1 MGAATSGE
9 CCKISAT
16 SFNELTLVEQKNQV
30 PKRAYVD
37 ELPECPTQGVS
48 LAFLQDFGSENQ
60 KNVSDEDFTIGGLCT
75 HIIKPFTKI
84 IVKSPYFPLREQ
96 IELLSYAEVGFQRD
110 LCDSRGCKAFHIL
123 AKHFVSHAWRYNFL
137 IFLAALSNW
146 TLQTGVDQ
154 DMTYFWVDAFIVN
167 QHAANDF
174 PMEWWSTRFAQAV
187 SDIGSTI
194 LISVPWQDPL
204 PLKRVWV
211 IWEIFCS
218 HQMGARFDIAMPEEA
233 MSDFRKALINSF
245 DTVQTAL
252 SKVDVG
258 LSTAYHKTHQDM
270 VHSAIEQTI
279 GFTKLNEM
287 VSLRMNRWLIEAASR
302 ELKLMKEQAREENW
316 RDRMQLQDNLARM
329 LRESGNVVGAEVS
342 FTELLAELEVK
353 LGKDDVT
360 ALSCLN
366 QLAVTLQKANRID
379 DALKRHRD
387 CLERRRRIL
396 GEDHE
401 DTLQSTSNLAV
412 LLSTQ
417 RPLTVETFEEARMLY
432 SRAVKGRETSIGADH
447 PRTLYTLSN
456 FANFLSEAPIA
467 SIELLE
473 ESERANERAASKL
486 VEELSQGHPLSLAAL
501 HNQASCWL
509 IRACFEGQGTLTG
522 PLVEK
527 ALTQLRTVYKLRIE
541 KLGKEHPDTELTER
555 KLAEVSL
562 RQMSSDSSA
571 LQGPSSWQDAFQRQT
586 SQQSQPNTSRPPHFR
601 QIDQCNTAALFKQT
615 RDHLRTFGVEK
626 IHEELVRTGFVDSET
641 GDLTTGFQPFNF
653 FARIANNDQQ
663 QRVASHD
670 QYLLGQLSTDY
681 AIVHNKPECDD
692 NWNSSDPTWL
702 GKASMSMRHR
712 FLIPRQLHWEWFNV
726 LTFGLI
732 SCPGKGVEMLEGMK
746 QAALHWASQ
755 EGDWPDASRIGLFL
769 VVWPLTTMPH
779 AHLHIVDLDHVG
791 LSFERLSKKMLPID
805 QAIEVLRAE
814 M

>member
-9 CCKISAT
+9 CCNTKVESNK
-16 SFNELTLVEQKNQV
+16 NELNLVQSNAV
-30 PKRAYVD
+30 PERAYVD

-60 KNVSDEDFTIGGLCT
+60 ENVSDEDFTIGGLCT

-84 IVKSPYFPLREQ
+84 VVKSPYFPVREQ
-96 IELLSYAEVGFQRD
+96 VELLSYAEVGFRTN

-146 TLQTGVDQ
+146 TLQTGSDQ
-154 DMTYFWVDAFIVN
+154 DVTYFWVDAFVVN

-187 SDIGSTI
+187 CDIGSTI
-194 LISVPWQDPL
+194 LISLPWQDPL

-233 MSDFRKALINSF
+233 MSDFRQALINSF

-258 LSTAYHKTHQDM
+258 LSVAYHKTHQDM
-270 VHSAIEQTI
+270 VHSEIERTI

-302 ELKLMKEQAREENW
+302 ELRLMKEQACEENW
-316 RDRMQLQDNLARM
+316 RERMQLQDNLARM

-342 FTELLAELEVK
+342 FAELLAELEVK

-456 FANFLSEAPIA
+456 FAKFLSEAPKA
-467 SIELLE
+467 SRELLE

-509 IRACFEGQGTLTG
+509 TRACFEGQGTLAG
-522 PLVEK
+522 PLVET

-541 KLGKEHPDTELTER
+541 KLGKEHPDTKLTER

-562 RQMSSDSSA
+562 RQMSSDSAA
-571 LQGPSSWQDAFQRQT
+571 LEGPSSWQDAFQR
-586 SQQSQPNTSRPPHFR
+586 RF
-601 QIDQCNTAALFKQT
+601 DQCNTAALFKQI

-626 IHEELVRTGFVDSET
+626 VHDELVRTGFVDSAT

-653 FARIANNDQQ
+653 FARIASNDQQ
-663 QRVASHD
+663 QRVATHD
-670 QYLLGQLSTDY
+670 QYLLGQLSTY
-681 AIVHNKPECDD
+681 FAIVRNKPECDD

-712 FLIPRQLHWEWFNV
+712 FLIPRHLHWEWFNV

-732 SCPGKGVEMLEGMK
+732 SGPGKGVEMLENMK
-746 QAALHWASQ
+746 QAALRWASLV
-755 EGDWPDASRIGLFL
+755 GDWPDASRIGLFL
-769 VVWPLTTMPH
+769 VVWPLTTMPY
-779 AHLHIVDLDHVG
+779 AHLHVVDLDHVG
-791 LSFERLSKKMLPID
+791 LSFERLSNKLLPID

>member
-1 MGAATSGE
+1 MGAATGGE
-9 CCKISAT
+9 CCASNVESK
-16 SFNELTLVEQKNQV
+16 NELTLVESNPV
-30 PKRAYVD
+30 PKRAYID

-48 LAFLQDFGSENQ
+48 LAFLQDFGHENRI
-60 KNVSDEDFTIGGLCT
+60 NVSDEDFTIGGLCV

-84 IVKSPYFPLREQ
+84 TTKSPYFPVREEV
-96 IELLSYAEVGFQRD
+96 ELLSYADVGFRTD
-110 LCDSRGCKAFHIL
+110 LRDSRGCRAFHIL
-123 AKHFVSHAWRYNFL
+123 AKHFVSHAWRYNFQ
-137 IFLAALSNW
+137 IFLAALYNW
-146 TLQTGVDQ
+146 VLQTGSDQ
-154 DMTYFWVDAFIVN
+154 DITYFWVDAFVVN

-187 SDIGSTI
+187 CDIGSTI

-211 IWEIFCS
+211 IWEILCT
-218 HQMGARFDIAMPEEA
+218 HQMGARFDIAMPDEA
-233 MSDFRKALINSF
+233 MSDFRMALINSF

-258 LSTAYHKTHQDM
+258 LSVAYHKSHQDM
-270 VHSAIEQTI
+270 VHSEIERTI

-302 ELKLMKEQAREENW
+302 ELILMKEQACKENW
-316 RDRMQLQDNLARM
+316 MERMQLQDNLARM

-379 DALKRHRD
+379 DALQRHRD

-417 RPLTVETFEEARMLY
+417 RPLTVETFEEARTLY

-456 FANFLSEAPIA
+456 FAKFLSEAPKPTM
-467 SIELLE
+467 ELLE
-473 ESERANERAASKL
+473 EAERAHERAASKL

-509 IRACFEGQGTLTG
+509 DRACFEGQGTLKG

-527 ALTQLRTVYKLRIE
+527 ALSQLRTVYKLRIE

-562 RQMSSDSSA
+562 RQMSSDSAA
-571 LQGPSSWQDAFQRQT
+571 LEGPSSWQDAFQLR
-586 SQQSQPNTSRPPHFR
+586 F
-601 QIDQCNTAALFKQT
+601 DQCNTAALFKQA
-615 RDHLRTFGVEK
+615 RAHLRTFGIEK
-626 IHEELVRTGFVDSET
+626 VRDELVKTGFVDCDT

-653 FARIANNDQQ
+653 FARIASNDQQ
-663 QRVASHD
+663 QRIATHD
-670 QYLLGQLSTDY
+670 QYLLGQLSVNY

-692 NWNSSDPTWL
+692 NWNSADPSWL

-712 FLIPRQLHWEWFNV
+712 FLIPRNVHWEWFNV

-732 SCPGKGVEMLEGMK
+732 SGPQTGVEMLEGMK
-746 QAALHWASQ
+746 HAALLWASQ
-755 EGDWPDASRIGLFL
+755 VGDWPDASRIGLFL

-791 LSFERLSKKMLPID
+791 LSFERLSKKMLPVD

-814 M
+814 IPQQ